1 MHVANV
7 NMSFTFIEQVLKMLA
22 TVKHKIQAVF
32 YPQDSQKNLGWMDTL
47 TEMDELD
54 ALKEITSQ
62 LVKIQFTELNILE
75 HRIDLVLEIDRKTYR
90 HAKKI
95 THKYLTILKLS
106 RELESDI
113 YNVVYSYQRQLYV
126 AYTQFLD
133 LYRAQNQ
140 IVFDNAKMNLILARY
155 LNATFAMAKWRYFD
169 DQPAPI
175 GTWTNVC
182 KVIKCAE
189 NLSILNTNL
198 FLYDFQKKDTSLA
211 TILKQGFMMDTL
223 HKGSYNRLQIQMIE
237 QILKTWATNPLITV
251 KHKQD
256 KYQFFINI
264 ESDKGPERIRAVEKF
279 ADYRFWKTT
288 RLVDK
293 IEAYLCAVDTQKPL
307 QAFGLEKMA
316 STDVLVKLFKK
327 LRVDWCV
334 EGYERQ
340 RRKETRNKRNKLIN
354 VSYGLDDICRRLN
367 AAKPKL
373 VIEPIKE
380 NDGLY
385 DFEMR
390 IAKHHVQQQAPQ
402 VFKPS
407 QNNKLGSENW
417 WLVDESARGFGVDLG
432 KTYSSWIETGKL
444 IGYTSQ
450 EDKDLF
456 VIAEIKSIRKQANG
470 TYRAGLEVL
479 GTHGASVKVGR
490 IDRNNFSEALT
501 GYFVDDAEA
510 NASQF
515 NTYSGVLLGGLDDSK
530 SNRASLIVPRNEYK
544 RGNKFKINIAGNDE
558 VLEMGAPLMK
568 QREWVRVAI

>member
-1 MHVANV
+1 
-7 NMSFTFIEQVLKMLA
+7 MLA
-22 TVKHKIQAVF
+22 TVKHKIQAVLH
-32 YPQDSQKNLGWMDTL
+32 PHDAQKNLGWMDTL
-47 TEMDELD
+47 TEVGELA
-54 ALKEITSQ
+54 ALKEITAQ
-62 LVKIQFTELNILE
+62 LVKIQLDSTKNLNY
-75 HRIDLVLEIDRKTYR
+75 HIDLVLEIDRKTYK
-90 HAKKI
+90 HAKEI
-95 THKYLTILKLS
+95 THNYLTVLKLS
-106 RELESDI
+106 REVETEVF
-113 YNVVYSYQRQLYV
+113 NTVYSYQRQLYV
-126 AYTQFLD
+126 AYTQFLECY
-133 LYRAQNQ
+133 LAQNK
-140 IVFDNAKMNLILARY
+140 IVFADTKMNLILARH
-155 LNATFAMAKWRYFD
+155 LNATFAAAKWRYFD

-175 GTWTNVC
+175 GTWENVC

-189 NLSILNTNL
+189 NLSVMNTNL
-198 FLYDFQKKDTSLA
+198 FLYDFQTKETSLA
-211 TILKQGFMMDTL
+211 TLLKRGFMMDSL
-223 HKGSYNRLQIQMIE
+223 QKSSYTRLQIQMTE
-237 QILKTWATNPLITV
+237 QILKVWASNPLITI

-307 QAFGLEKMA
+307 QEFGLERMA
-316 STDVLVKLFKK
+316 STGVMVKLFKK

-354 VSYGLDDICRRLN
+354 VSYGLQDICRRLN

-373 VIEPIKE
+373 VKDTLQPMYED
-380 NDGLY
+380 DGLY

-390 IAKHHVQQQAPQ
+390 VAKHRVKPESQ
-402 VFKPS
+402 VLKPS
-407 QNNKLGSENW
+407 QTKLGSENW

-432 KTYSSWIETGKL
+432 KTYSSWIEAGKL

-456 VIAEIKSIRKQANG
+456 VIAEIKSVRKQSNG
-470 TYRAGLEVL
+470 NYRAGLEVL
-479 GTHGASVKVGR
+479 GTHGTSVRVGR
-490 IDRNNFSEALT
+490 VDRNNVAEALS
-501 GYFVDDAEA
+501 GYFVEDKDTDL
-510 NASQF
+510 SHL
-515 NTYSGVLLGGLDDSK
+515 NTYLGVFLGKENDSK
-530 SNRASLIVPRNEYK
+530 SNKASIILPRSEYK

-558 VLEMGAPLMK
+558 VLEMGLPLMK

>member
-1 MHVANV
+1 
-7 NMSFTFIEQVLKMLA
+7 MLA
-22 TVKHKIQAVF
+22 TVKHKIQAVLH
-32 YPQDSQKNLGWMDTL
+32 PHDAQKNLGWMDTL
-47 TEMDELD
+47 TEVGELA
-54 ALKEITSQ
+54 ALKEITAQ
-62 LVKIQFTELNILE
+62 LVKIQLDSTKNLNY
-75 HRIDLVLEIDRKTYR
+75 HIDLVLEIDRKTYK
-90 HAKKI
+90 HAKEI
-95 THKYLTILKLS
+95 THNYLTVLKLS
-106 RELESDI
+106 REVETEVF
-113 YNVVYSYQRQLYV
+113 NTVYSYQRQLYV
-126 AYTQFLD
+126 AYTQFLECY
-133 LYRAQNQ
+133 LAQNK
-140 IVFDNAKMNLILARY
+140 IVFADTKMNLILARH
-155 LNATFAMAKWRYFD
+155 LNATFAAAKWRYFD

-175 GTWTNVC
+175 GTWENVC

-189 NLSILNTNL
+189 NLSVMNTNL
-198 FLYDFQKKDTSLA
+198 FLYDFQTKETSLA
-211 TILKQGFMMDTL
+211 TLLKRGFMMNSL
-223 HKGSYNRLQIQMIE
+223 QKSSYTRLQIQMTE
-237 QILKTWATNPLITV
+237 QILKVWASNPLITI

-307 QAFGLEKMA
+307 QEFGLERMA
-316 STDVLVKLFKK
+316 STGVMVKLFKK

-354 VSYGLDDICRRLN
+354 VSYGLQDICRRLN

-373 VIEPIKE
+373 VKDTLQPMYED
-380 NDGLY
+380 DGLY

-390 IAKHHVQQQAPQ
+390 VAKHRVKPESQ
-402 VFKPS
+402 VLKPS
-407 QNNKLGSENW
+407 QTKLGSENW

-432 KTYSSWIETGKL
+432 KTYSSWIEAGKL

-456 VIAEIKSIRKQANG
+456 VIAEIKSVRKQSNG
-470 TYRAGLEVL
+470 NYRAGLEVL
-479 GTHGASVKVGR
+479 GTHGTSVRVGR
-490 IDRNNFSEALT
+490 VDRNNVAEALS
-501 GYFVDDAEA
+501 GYFVEDKDTDL
-510 NASQF
+510 SHL
-515 NTYSGVLLGGLDDSK
+515 NTYLGVFLGKENDSK
-530 SNRASLIVPRNEYK
+530 SNKASIILPRSEYK

-558 VLEMGAPLMK
+558 VLEMGLPLMK